1 MQRQVCM
8 ECWSSA
14 LRLRSR
20 SKGIEWVVWMAVLGF
35 ETRMTRVQERCCR
48 AEGGAVLYY
57 VIESFMFPALSRPVC
72 IAFAFRTMADQASPE
87 QPGEVKPGETIT
99 PAEQGNNPDEDHK
112 REEDSETFKALHT
125 CAIYEGK
132 PPYIDPKG
140 ARGKPYGPPPIQD
153 WANKLIGKRLVAES
167 AVGNSMVS

>member
-1 MQRQVCM
+1 
-8 ECWSSA
+8 
-14 LRLRSR
+14 
-20 SKGIEWVVWMAVLGF
+20 
-35 ETRMTRVQERCCR
+35 
-48 AEGGAVLYY
+48 
-57 VIESFMFPALSRPVC
+57 
-72 IAFAFRTMADQASPE
+72 MADQASPE

-167 AVGNSMVS
+167 AVGNSMTFKRSDLPDHARIHPGGADFMDVRQRLNVDMNNKEGVVKGVYYG